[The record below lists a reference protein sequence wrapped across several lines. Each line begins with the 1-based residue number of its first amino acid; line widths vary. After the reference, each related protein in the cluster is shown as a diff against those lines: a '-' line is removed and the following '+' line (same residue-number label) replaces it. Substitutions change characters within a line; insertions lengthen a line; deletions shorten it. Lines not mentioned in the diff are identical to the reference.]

1 VSSHGAGND
10 HTAASHGHAH
20 GGHTHGGHTHG
31 VVQTQHEASVLFTVG
46 DEFCRIPLRRLHGI
60 APCAALEPS
69 NDAEVLGMLHLRGEI
84 VPVVDL
90 QQTVY
95 GTPTPVEMGSRILL
109 LMCARADG
117 SSRLVGALASDVV
130 AMARDDDDEA
140 QLFDPCELLGSLLTR
155 LP

>member
-1 VSSHGAGND
+1 MSSHGAGHEHTTGSHD
-10 HTAASHGHAH
+10 HSH
-20 GGHTHGGHTHG
+20 GGHTHV
-31 VVQTQHEASVLFTVG
+31 VVQTHHEASVLFTVG

-60 APCAALEPS
+60 APWAALEPS
-69 NDAEVLGMLHLRGEI
+69 DDAEVLGLLHLRGEI

-109 LMCARADG
+109 LMCARPDG
-117 SSRLVGALASDVV
+117 SSRLLGALASDVV
-130 AMARDDDDEA
+130 AMARDDDEA